1 MVSSVAVPL
10 SEQPT
15 YIVMCLLLLCVLQGE
30 GFPTPTN
37 ERHCVNSASI
47 KFEASQ

>member
-1 MVSSVAVPL
+1 MAL
-10 SEQPT
+10 T
-15 YIVMCLLLLCVLQGE
+15 VMCAALLLLCVLLQGE

-47 KFEASQ
+47 KFVPTP